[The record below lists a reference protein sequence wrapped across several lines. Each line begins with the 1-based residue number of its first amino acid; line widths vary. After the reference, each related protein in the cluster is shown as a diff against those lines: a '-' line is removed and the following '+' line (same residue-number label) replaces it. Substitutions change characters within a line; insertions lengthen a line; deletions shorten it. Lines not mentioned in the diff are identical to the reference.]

1 MPILTSCV
9 EQAGASAQDMPAP
22 SYTTQKPFL
31 DRIRSKSYSP
41 PSTAAKDSHLQRKQ
55 RVDNQAAF
63 YNGRPAAL
71 TGPPLGVYHPVFVRF
86 LRLVEERE
94 NVVLTSKHLRLAT
107 ELIDASTEFYGSE
120 KERQDAIRH
129 SLETFIDDVRPSE
142 SSGSNRRVIRP
153 DEGPSIDTFAGR
165 KMINPFIEVETE
177 IGAGSCDPLD
187 QAAED
192 FAQKVG
198 NAEVDPIRRRSCMP
212 AFLVAIAGPNL
223 AIGGALFLNRPVIE
237 LLTPWIPLRYRPTA
251 ASPPKSVAPADDQI
265 RHIARVM
272 VALRMCSHDLRDYYK
287 KTLESTP
294 DRAPFAVPWPHLTK
308 IGKYEI
314 EYQERL
320 WPTPSRCLFRA
331 RATHDGSAISVIVKF
346 THRYCREAH
355 IVVSN
360 NGAAPQLLHCEW
372 DETVGQMVVMWE
384 YVDATKV
391 DDTKQQL
398 NCDQSIRRLEDAVKA
413 MHEAGFVHGDLRE
426 PNILLDGNNTPM
438 IIDFDWA
445 GPLDEP
451 CTVYPSNICLDSSYN
466 LHEDVCAGGRVLAE
480 HDDHLVKN
488 WIRQAQSTG
497 L

>member
-1 MPILTSCV
+1 MPYLFNLWRSYVEEAHQFDSKPLRYFKDLNQDWCTFLETNGLSFNNHHFEEDRDQKIWIFVTTKT
-9 EQAGASAQDMPAP
+9 EQAHASAQDIPAP

-31 DRIRSKSYSP
+31 DRIRSKSYPP
-41 PSTAAKDSHLQRKQ
+41 PSTAAKDSHLQRRQ

-63 YNGRPAAL
+63 YNSRPATL

-86 LRLVEERE
+86 LRLVEEHE
-94 NVVLTSKHLRLAT
+94 NVVLTSKHLGVAT
-107 ELIDASTEFYGSE
+107 ELIDASTELYGNE
-120 KERQDAIRH
+120 KERQDAIRR
-129 SLETFIDDVRPSE
+129 SLETFIEDV
-142 SSGSNRRVIRP
+142 
-153 DEGPSIDTFAGR
+153 
-165 KMINPFIEVETE
+165 
-177 IGAGSCDPLD
+177 
-187 QAAED
+187 
-192 FAQKVG
+192 
-198 NAEVDPIRRRSCMP
+198 VDPIRRRSCMP

-223 AIGGALFLNRPVIE
+223 AIGGALLLDRPVIE

-308 IGKYEI
+308 IGNYEI

-331 RATHDGSAISVIVKF
+331 RATRDGSAISVIVKF

-360 NGAAPQLLHCEW
+360 HGAAPQLLHCDW

-426 PNILLDGNNTPM
+426 PNILLDGNNAPM

-445 GPLDEP
+445 GPMDDP

-466 LHEDVCAGGRVLAE
+466 LHEDVCAGGRILAE

-488 WIRQAQSTG
+488 WSRQAQSTG

>member
-1 MPILTSCV
+1 MPILTAVQSKHTPLHKTYPLPRTQLSKIFTS
-9 EQAGASAQDMPAP
+9 EQA
-22 SYTTQKPFL
+22 QKPFL
-31 DRIRSKSYSP
+31 DRIRSKSYPP
-41 PSTAAKDSHLQRKQ
+41 PSTAAKDSHLQRSSVSTTK
-55 RVDNQAAF
+55 
-63 YNGRPAAL
+63 
-71 TGPPLGVYHPVFVRF
+71 PPSTTVV
-86 LRLVEERE
+86 LRHSQVHRSGSTTPSSSDSCVSLRSART
-94 NVVLTSKHLRLAT
+94 VLTSKHLRLAT

-129 SLETFIDDVRPSE
+129 SPRNVHRELR
-142 SSGSNRRVIRP
+142 
-153 DEGPSIDTFAGR
+153 GPSIDTFAGR

-223 AIGGALFLNRPVIE
+223 AIGGALLLDRPVIE
-237 LLTPWIPLRYRPTA
+237 LLTPDPASLSTNAPRRLNLLPRRRPD
-251 ASPPKSVAPADDQI
+251 PAYCACDEN
-265 RHIARVM
+265 ARVDTGSCT
-272 VALRMCSHDLRDYYK
+272 VC
-287 KTLESTP
+287 
-294 DRAPFAVPWPHLTK
+294 VPWPHLTK
-308 IGKYEI
+308 IGNYEI

-320 WPTPSRCLFRA
+320 WRHRPVVSSAPGQHATAQPSASSSSL
-331 RATHDGSAISVIVKF
+331 HN
-346 THRYCREAH
+346 RYCREAH

-360 NGAAPQLLHCEW
+360 HGAAPQLLHCDW
-372 DETVGQMVVMWE
+372 DETVGQMSSCGSMLM
-384 YVDATKV
+384 
-391 DDTKQQL
+391 Q
-398 NCDQSIRRLEDAVKA
+398 QSIRRLEDAVKA

-426 PNILLDGNNTPM
+426 PNILLDGNNAPM

-445 GPLDEP
+445 GPMDDP